1 MSISMIRS
9 FFSERYQNVTLSN
22 CHSDWK
28 KLYQGVPQGTV
39 LGPLLFNIYV
49 DDMQHEV
56 QNDCNLLHYADDTMV
71 FKSDSNIHKA
81 IASLEQNVK
90 KLLFF
95 FESHQLTINAGKTD
109 FILFCRKAKDDSTNK
124 LKLKVHNQVISAI
137 SNVKYLDVYLDENLN
152 YQIETKNIL
161 RKMAL
166 GIKSLYSVRD
176 IFPQKPIK
184 LLSNALVVSHLHY
197 QLSY

>member
-1 MSISMIRS
+1 
-9 FFSERYQNVTLSN
+9 
-22 CHSDWK
+22 
-28 KLYQGVPQGTV
+28 
-39 LGPLLFNIYV
+39 
-49 DDMQHEV
+49 MQHEV
-56 QNDCNLLHYADDTMV
+56 QNDCNFLQYADDTMV

-95 FESHQLTINAGKTD
+95 FESHWLTINAGKAE
-109 FILFCRKAKDDSTNK
+109 FVICCRKAKTDSMKK

-137 SNVKYLDVYLDENLN
+137 SNVKYLGVYLDQNLN
-152 YQIETKNIL
+152 YQIEIKNIL

-176 IFPQKPIK
+176 IFPRKTRK
-184 LLSNALVVSHLHY
+184 LLLNALVVSHLHY
-197 QLSY
+197 SAILLSGISENHLTTLEKQFNWVIKACLTV